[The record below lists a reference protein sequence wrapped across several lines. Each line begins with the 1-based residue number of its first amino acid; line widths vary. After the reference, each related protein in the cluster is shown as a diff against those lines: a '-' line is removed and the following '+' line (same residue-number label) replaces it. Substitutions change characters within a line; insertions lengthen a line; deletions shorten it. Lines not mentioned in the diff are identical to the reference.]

1 MKQLS
6 FLFLM
11 LLTPFGLMAQEV
23 VTPEVGNI
31 VIDLTTFTGIM
42 AVVSMIVTQIVKVI
56 PAIGSK
62 KIYKVLTALA
72 VGVIVCMVSW
82 LLGVSPLL
90 EGQEWWEV
98 MIYGLAVAFSSAGFY
113 DLVKSVGD
121 LFKKG

>member
-1 MKQLS
+1 
-6 FLFLM
+6 
-11 LLTPFGLMAQEV
+11 MAQEV

-56 PAIGSK
+56 PAIGGK

-72 VGVIVCMVSW
+72 VGVIVCMISW
-82 LLGVSPLL
+82 LLGISPLL